1 MSEAVGTVTNRM
13 NLITR
18 CRRLVGR
25 VKLHPAHRLMVAVVG
40 GSVVLVG
47 IAMLVLPGPAILV
60 IPLGLAILA
69 TEFLWARRWLKR
81 ARALL
86 PNGDKQS
93 AGFSWSTI
101 RLIPHRRY
109 LLILAVVFSLWWIA
123 LAIHPLYRNPWLLEN
138 ALVLAGV
145 ALLAVFHRR
154 LLFSRVSYTLIF
166 VFMCLHQVGAHYTYS
181 EVPYDAWFQH
191 LTGRTLN
198 SLVGWER
205 NNFDRVVHFSYGLLL
220 AYPVREI
227 FLRVVNVRGFWGYFL
242 PLDLTMSTSMLYEL
256 MEWAT
261 AAAFGGE
268 LGQAYLGTQGDEWD
282 AHKDMALASLGAVIA
297 MGATAAIN
305 WRLQRDFAREWVESL
320 RVKHKAPLGED
331 EMARMARKPK

>member
-1 MSEAVGTVTNRM
+1 M
-13 NLITR
+13 NLLAR
-18 CRRLVGR
+18 CRGLIGHLKLGGAQKLV
-25 VKLHPAHRLMVAVVG
+25 VAVVG

-69 TEFLWARRWLKR
+69 TEFVWARRWLKN

-86 PNGDKQS
+86 PNGKKPS
-93 AGFSWSTI
+93 AGSS
-101 RLIPHRRY
+101 RSPALLISHRHY
-109 LLILAVVFSLWWIA
+109 LLILAALFGIWWIA
-123 LAIHPLYRNPWLLEN
+123 MAIHPLYRNPWLLEN
-138 ALVLAGV
+138 ALVLAAV

-181 EVPYDAWFQH
+181 EVPYDGWFQH
-191 LTGRTLN
+191 LTGRSFN

-205 NNFDRVVHFSYGLLL
+205 NNFDRIVHFSYGLLL
-220 AYPVREI
+220 AYPIREI

-256 MEWAT
+256 VEWAT
-261 AAAFGGE
+261 AVVFGGD

-282 AHKDMALASLGAVIA
+282 AHKDMVLASLGALIA
-297 MGATAAIN
+297 MGLTAAIN
-305 WRLQRDFAREWVESL
+305 WRLQRDFAGEWVESL

-331 EMARMARKPK
+331 ELARMARKQR